1 VTSRGKDLSAVLA
14 SEPTLKA
21 ELEHDEEA
29 IKADDE
35 AIEYAPENKEVDK
48 KAAGKL
54 ILAEEIQEGN
64 VGWKPIVFFLK
75 ALGGNRVGLFFT
87 LWIGGSILE
96 STMSSFN
103 LWFLGYWSS
112 QYERFPISE
121 IPVLRSVSLLFP
133 MCNRTEGS

>member
-1 VTSRGKDLSAVLA
+1 M
-14 SEPTLKA
+14 
-21 ELEHDEEA
+21 
-29 IKADDE
+29 
-35 AIEYAPENKEVDK
+35 DK

-64 VGWKPIVFFLK
+64 VGWKPIVFFLRS
-75 ALGGNRVGLFFT
+75 LGGNRVGLFFT

-96 STMSSFN
+96 YTMSSFN

-121 IPVLRSVSLLFP
+121 IPVLRSVSMQFP
-133 MCNRTEGS
+133 VCTRTEGS